1 MAITCSLGIVLA
13 ASSQEP
19 PNELMRKADVAMYEA
34 KREGKKRFAWDLM
47 RKADIAMYGAK
58 GGGKARYQMFDPG
71 MNTRILKRFDLES
84 DLKRG
89 LERAEFVVYYQPKV
103 SLKTGNILGLE
114 ALVRWEHPELGLV
127 PPSEFIPVAEN
138 TGMIVDI
145 GRWVLQETCVQ
156 VRRWQDSYTS
166 ESPLR
171 ANVNLSA
178 RQFRTPDLAGGI
190 AEVLKET
197 GLDPESLELELTETV
212 VMEDAQAT
220 LGILETLKS
229 LGVRLAID
237 DFGTGYSSLAYLKRF
252 PVDTLKI
259 DRLFIAGLDKNVEDE
274 VIVAAMIELARGLG
288 LTVVP
293 EGVETLEQLRRLRKA
308 GCDVAQGFYFSRPLP
323 TEAVAALLRRNQ
335 LGDGPWTLQD
345 IS

>member
-1 MAITCSLGIVLA
+1 A
-13 ASSQEP
+13 
-19 PNELMRKADVAMYEA
+19 
-34 KREGKKRFAWDLM
+34 
-47 RKADIAMYGAK
+47 
-58 GGGKARYQMFDPG
+58 
-71 MNTRILKRFDLES
+71 
-84 DLKRG
+84 
-89 LERAEFVVYYQPKV
+89 
-103 SLKTGNILGLE
+103 
-114 ALVRWEHPELGLV
+114 PE
-127 PPSEFIPVAEN
+127 
-138 TGMIVDI
+138 
-145 GRWVLQETCVQ
+145 C
-156 VRRWQDSYTS
+156 
-166 ESPLR
+166 
-171 ANVNLSA
+171 
-178 RQFRTPDLAGGI
+178 
-190 AEVLKET
+190 
-197 GLDPESLELELTETV
+197 LELEITETV

-323 TEAVAALLRRNQ
+323 TEAVAALLRRNL
-335 LGDGPWTLQD
+335 LGGGPWTLHD
-345 IS
+345 TS